1 MAVPTLNTIDA
12 KVAARWD
19 AFLDFLEESGGPIG
33 KTISINFLRRL
44 TIEAPVVVGFCFAC
58 VIIHILN
65 DTILYGVSF
74 TLGVDDT
81 FQPFNW
87 LQYVRLVSHI
97 FAHDGIGHLKG
108 NMVNLLLVGPSA
120 EHVFGSFNMLIIFL
134 LVAVTSAFAHIFI
147 GSVHTRQLGASGV
160 CFALILLN
168 SLVSAKAG
176 KIPLS
181 FVLTAGLW
189 ITDEVMRMMFSK
201 DGVSHHAHLTGAI
214 VGTLAGYE
222 LHRRQEKDKLRRVT
236 SAWRSKRK

>member
-1 MAVPTLNTIDA
+1 
-12 KVAARWD
+12 VASRWD
-19 AFLDFLEESGGPIG
+19 SFLDFFEESGGPVG
-33 KTISINFLRRL
+33 RAISVNLLRRL

-65 DTILYGVSF
+65 DTVMPGVSF
-74 TLGVDDT
+74 SMGVDDT
-81 FQPFNW
+81 FSGFSL
-87 LQYVRLVSHI
+87 LQYVRLLSHI
-97 FAHDGIGHLKG
+97 FAHDGINHLKG
-108 NMVNLLLVGPSA
+108 NMINLLLVGPSA
-120 EHVFGSFNMLIIFL
+120 EHVFGSYNMLIIFL

-147 GSVHTRQLGASGV
+147 GGVHTRQLGASGV

-181 FVLTAGLW
+181 FLLTAGLW
-189 ITDEVMRMMFSK
+189 ITDEVVRMVFSK

-222 LHRRQEKDKLRRVT
+222 LHRRQEQEKVRRIA
-236 SAWRSKRK
+236 SAWRSKKSK